1 MQTSWFHN
9 WLCVAAAI
17 VASAALPAQ
26 GEDAVAV
33 LVTGPLAGTV
43 GEKVSFEVELVNR
56 SGQALQKL
64 RVVDYFDSGFH
75 HEASKSPIE
84 QKGTIDLA
92 AGTSRRLTLEFLL
105 DEPGRQCHRVEIID
119 ASQKFVGGA
128 TACVQVAASPT
139 ATPVPQSPPIIAPPP
154 IKTDP
159 AAGSAFTQPPAA
171 SPPTT
176 TTQPLAASV
185 PATAS
190 APMTAS
196 APVIASA
203 PFSTAPVTA
212 SVPQPVAATPSLE
225 LGLTGPN
232 DLVSG
237 ATAEYVAVIRNTGTV
252 ATGET
257 ILDLSWDDGFSP
269 LEASDGYSLG
279 ASKVSWTLPSIQ
291 PGEQLRRQLN
301 LRAQAPPR
309 SYRDSPPSRSCVR
322 AVLGGG
328 TGGVMVADESCV
340 PIHSTAPRPRTPRE
354 AGIRVSLAD
363 LDDPVSMGGATT
375 LICTIS
381 NTGISPSG
389 AIDLTITIPDQ
400 ARLVGDPRPSR
411 VRIDGP
417 TITFDSVGSIP
428 PGSHASFELAYRM
441 PMGGTGRAVAV
452 VTGAELDGASEAAC
466 ATTFAGE

>member
-1 MQTSWFHN
+1 MQKSSPWYG
-9 WLCVAAAI
+9 LCCAVVSIAAGLAH
-17 VASAALPAQ
+17 A
-26 GEDAVAV
+26 EDPVAV

-43 GEKVSFEVELVNR
+43 GERVSFEVEIVNR

-92 AGTSRRLTLEFLL
+92 AGTSRRLTLDFIL

-119 ASQKFVGGA
+119 QSQKFVGGA
-128 TACVQVAASPT
+128 TACVQVAAAPA

-154 IKTDP
+154 TTP
-159 AAGSAFTQPPAA
+159 QPSAGSAFTQPPGAA
-171 SPPTT
+171 SPPLATAVPA
-176 TTQPLAASV
+176 PLTAPAPIAASAPLTASV
-185 PATAS
+185 P
-190 APMTAS
+190 P
-196 APVIASA
+196 
-203 PFSTAPVTA
+203 PVTA
-212 SVPQPVAATPSLE
+212 SATPSLE
-225 LGLTGPN
+225 LGLSGPN
-232 DLVSG
+232 DLISG
-237 ATAEYVAVIRNTGTV
+237 GTGEYVALIRNTGSV

-269 LEASDGYSLG
+269 LEASDGYVLG
-279 ASKVSWTLPSIQ
+279 SSKVSWTLPSIQ

-309 SYRDSPPSRSCVR
+309 SYRDTPPSRSCVR
-322 AVLGGG
+322 AVLGGV
-328 TGGVMVADESCV
+328 TGGMMVADESCV
-340 PIHSTAPRPRTPRE
+340 PIHSSTPRPRTPRE

-363 LDDPVSMGGATT
+363 LDDPVSPGGATT
-375 LICTIS
+375 LICTVS

-389 AIDLTITIPDQ
+389 RLDLAITIPDQ

-417 TITFDSVGSIP
+417 TISFDSVGSIP
-428 PGSHASFELAYRM
+428 PGGHASFELAYRM
-441 PMGGTGRAVAV
+441 PSGGTGRATAM
-452 VTGAELDGASEAAC
+452 VTGDELDGGAEGSC
-466 ATTFAGE
+466 ATTFAIE